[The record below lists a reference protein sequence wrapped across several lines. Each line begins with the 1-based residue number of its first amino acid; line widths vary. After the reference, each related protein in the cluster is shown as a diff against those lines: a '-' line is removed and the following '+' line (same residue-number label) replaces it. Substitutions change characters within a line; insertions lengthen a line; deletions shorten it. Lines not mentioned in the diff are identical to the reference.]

1 MYTQIAERCIAFEG
15 SRCIARGEIRDVVR
29 EVKAFVDED
38 PNASILVFD
47 EETARIVEMDYRGTA
62 EQVFS
67 RVEELRVGVEKT
79 ASTHEPQQAHT
90 FNFGSIQNEKTD
102 GPEEMHKVHRGPGRP
117 KLGVVSREVTLLP
130 RHWEWL
136 ASQPGSASVTLRK
149 LVDEARKRNEGK
161 DRIRRAQEITYRFM
175 NAMAGDFPG
184 FEEALRALYAADRER
199 FTTLTESWSG
209 DVRDFTRE
217 LASEAFSEGNG

>member
-1 MYTQIAERCIAFEG
+1 MYTQIAERCIAFDG

-29 EVKAFVDED
+29 EVKAFADEN
-38 PNASILVFD
+38 PNPSILVFD
-47 EETARIVEMDYRGTA
+47 EETARIVEVDFRGSA
-62 EQVFS
+62 EQVLS
-67 RVEELRVGVEKT
+67 RVERQLT
-79 ASTHEPQQAHT
+79 AGETSPPTPDMQKAHT
-90 FNFGSIQNEKTD
+90 MNFGITKKATQEA
-102 GPEEMHKVHRGPGRP
+102 PEDMQKAQRGPGRP

-149 LVDEARKRNEGK
+149 LVDEARKRNGEK

-199 FTTLTESWSG
+199 FASMTAPWPE
-209 DVRDFTRE
+209 DVRDFTMR
-217 LASEAFSEGNG
+217 LAADAFAEDDA